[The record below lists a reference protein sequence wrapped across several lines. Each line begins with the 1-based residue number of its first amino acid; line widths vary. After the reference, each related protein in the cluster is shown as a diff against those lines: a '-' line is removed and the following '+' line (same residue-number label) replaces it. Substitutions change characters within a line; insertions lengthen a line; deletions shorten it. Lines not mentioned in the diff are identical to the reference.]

1 MAKKKLKQIAEEF
14 EIPFEKAQDIAFEHL
29 EEEMI
34 TGKGK
39 NTWINEDGQK
49 VFDSM
54 TPVPVI
60 YRGRAIRLMPN
71 PNYVLAKVPELVTT
85 VVVRAKLNIAKD
97 LVGKYFYIQADNT
110 NSQTKYHHIIPS
122 RNEKFN

>member
-14 EIPFEKAQDIAFEHL
+14 EISFEKAQDIAFEHL
-29 EEEMI
+29 EEEMV
-34 TGKGK
+34 TGRGK
-39 NTWINEDGQK
+39 NTWINEEGQK

-71 PNYVLAKVPELVTT
+71 ANYVLAKVPELVAT
-85 VVVRAKLNIAKD
+85 VVVKAKLNVAKN
-97 LVGKYFYIQADNT
+97 LVGKYIYIQAENVDN
-110 NSQTKYHHIIPS
+110 QTKYHHVMPS
-122 RNEKFN
+122 RR

>member
-14 EIPFEKAQDIAFEHL
+14 EISFEKAQDIAFKHL
-29 EEEMI
+29 EEEMV
-34 TGKGK
+34 TGRGK
-39 NTWINEDGQK
+39 NTWINEEGQK

-71 PNYVLAKVPELVTT
+71 ASYVLAKVPELVAT
-85 VVVRAKLNIAKD
+85 VAVKAKLNVAKN
-97 LVGKYFYIQADNT
+97 LVGKYIYIQAENVDN
-110 NSQTKYHHIIPS
+110 QTKYHHVMPS
-122 RNEKFN
+122 RR